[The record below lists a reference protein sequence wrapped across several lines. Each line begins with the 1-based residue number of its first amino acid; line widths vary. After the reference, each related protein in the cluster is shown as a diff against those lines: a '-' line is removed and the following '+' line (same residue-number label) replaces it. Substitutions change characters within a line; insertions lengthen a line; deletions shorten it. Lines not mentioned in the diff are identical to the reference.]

1 MDENQN
7 GTVCGSRTAADA
19 LRRLD
24 ANANYLHAFSY
35 LRHLLGSGVISK
47 EQADTANRYY
57 ADYFNADIVLV
68 L

>member
-35 LRHLLGSGVISK
+35 LRHLLGSGAISK
-47 EQADTANRYY
+47 EHGNGNDDGRRDANRS
-57 ADYFNADIVLV
+57 NR
-68 L
+68 